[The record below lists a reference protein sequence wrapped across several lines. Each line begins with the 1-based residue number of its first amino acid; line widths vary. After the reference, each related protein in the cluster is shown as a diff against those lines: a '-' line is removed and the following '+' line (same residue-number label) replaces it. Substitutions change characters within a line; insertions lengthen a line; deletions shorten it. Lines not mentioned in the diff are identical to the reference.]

1 MTTPGGQ
8 PAIPSARPAPINLG
22 YVKYFNTL
30 PLVEGLST
38 CADLSLHAAVPAKLG
53 DMLARGEVDIALASL
68 VDMARSSVPLT
79 LIPAGMIGCD
89 GPTLT
94 VRIFSRV
101 PMDRVRTLACDTD
114 SHTSVILAQVIL
126 ARVFQVRPLVRDFDA
141 RERVVLPSPAAAE
154 GGTQGVEGDWPETML
169 LIGDKVVT
177 DSPPAVRYP
186 YQLDLGEEWKKL
198 TDLSFVYAMWMCRS
212 ADVQPGAALRERL
225 ISVASLLDRQRR
237 RNTARLDW
245 IVQSYAHDRRWPED
259 LAERY
264 VRQYLRYDPDTR
276 AIGAVQRFLGEAA
289 GLGLLP
295 DAKVDLLKA

>member
-1 MTTPGGQ
+1 MTTPSGQ
-8 PAIPSARPAPINLG
+8 TPSPAPTNLG

-68 VDMARSSVPLT
+68 VDMARSTVPLT

-101 PMDRVRTLACDTD
+101 PMDRVCTLACDTD

-126 ARVFQVRPLVRDFDA
+126 ARVFQVRPTVRDFDA
-141 RERVVLPSPAAAE
+141 RERVLMPAQSNAK
-154 GGTQGVEGDWPETML
+154 TDPYSVEGDWPETML

-198 TDLSFVYAMWMCRS
+198 TDLPFVYAMWMCRS
-212 ADVQPGAALRERL
+212 ADVAADSPHRERL
-225 ISVASLLDRQRR
+225 LSIASLLDRQRR

-245 IVQSYAHDRRWPED
+245 IVQSYARERRWPED

-264 VRQYLRYDPDTR
+264 VRQYLRYEPDTR
-276 AIGAVQRFLGEAA
+276 AISAVQRFLGEAA